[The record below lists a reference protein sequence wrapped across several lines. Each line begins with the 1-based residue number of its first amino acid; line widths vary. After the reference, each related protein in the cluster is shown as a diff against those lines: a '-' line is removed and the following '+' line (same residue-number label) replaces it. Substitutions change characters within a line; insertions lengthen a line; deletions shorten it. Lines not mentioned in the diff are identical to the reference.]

1 MSNKL
6 AAISL
11 LLRFLR
17 FLSLP
22 LMRKVGKTMG
32 LTRTEVSKETANK
45 MKPS

>member
-1 MSNKL
+1 MSNKS
-6 AAISL
+6 ATISL

-22 LMRKVGKTMG
+22 LRRKDDKAMG
-32 LTRTEVSKETANK
+32 LIQTEVSKETANK